1 MSQRF
6 GGYND
11 LQFAASGSG
20 YGHSGHSSCYC
31 PKKEKSSSN
40 LGLLAAA
47 AIAFFLLYQAILML
61 KAKRRRKRNEN
72 DIFETIGDLTIPE
85 VVLKGRKCVSSFY
98 KVEDRCHI
106 ITKQQGGQLI

>member
-1 MSQRF
+1 MSRRF

-31 PKKEKSSSN
+31 PKKENSSSN
-40 LGLLAAA
+40 IGLLAAA

-72 DIFETIGDLTIPE
+72 DIFETIRDLTIPE
-85 VVLKGRKCVSSFY
+85 VVLKGR
-98 KVEDRCHI
+98 RCFFFL
-106 ITKQQGGQLI
+106 QSGR

>member
-1 MSQRF
+1 MSRRF

-31 PKKEKSSSN
+31 PKTEKSSGN
-40 LGLLAAA
+40 LGLFAAA

-61 KAKRRRKRNEN
+61 KAKRRKKRNDN
-72 DIFETIGDLTIPE
+72 DIFEKISDLTIPE
-85 VVLKGRKCVSSFY
+85 IVLKGR
-98 KVEDRCHI
+98 RCFFFL
-106 ITKQQGGQLI
+106 QSG